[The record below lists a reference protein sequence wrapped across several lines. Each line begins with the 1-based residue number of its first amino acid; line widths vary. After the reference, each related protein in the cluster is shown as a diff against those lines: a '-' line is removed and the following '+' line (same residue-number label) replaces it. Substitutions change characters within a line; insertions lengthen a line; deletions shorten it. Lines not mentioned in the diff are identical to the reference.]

1 MTITIILLLIT
12 LFFLIYMLILLYHKK
27 NISNKQ
33 SIIES
38 SFLIWI
44 LFIFLINVSGFFQPV
59 VKEQPFLGEGVESV
73 RGFSSPNYTLQ
84 IVGTIIFWLSTIL
97 FIITSLCISRERRKS
112 IIKWGLIGLFSSIFI
127 FGLLKSIPN
136 SLTEFLGR
144 LIFIGFFNSSERMGD
159 GAIILIYII
168 PFYGAIAGSIIGFI
182 ISSLK
187 DNKKFYQK
195 SGLYLFLVLSTIML
209 TSAILPVGT
218 SDSFNEPSIYQKN
231 ICEKIQGCNYLE
243 SEKLCAES
251 DLPYPRTPL
260 NDLPNEIIYTCDTF
274 NINSAQ
280 LTEKDLVDGK
290 CPIEINGEIVYLD
303 PYPHPLYLGYH
314 LKNNKIYIRDELCGE
329 AGKFRYIISCNC

>member
-1 MTITIILLLIT
+1 MAITIIFLLIT
-12 LFFLIYMLILLYHKK
+12 LLFLTYILILLYYKK
-27 NISNKQ
+27 NISNKL

-44 LFIFLINVSGFFQPV
+44 LFIFLINISGFFQPV
-59 VKEQPFLGEGVESV
+59 VKEQPFLGEGVEFVGSY
-73 RGFSSPNYTLQ
+73 SSPDYTLQ
-84 IVGTIIFWLSTIL
+84 IVGTIIFWLSLIL
-97 FIITSLCISRERRKS
+97 FIITTICISKERRKS
-112 IIKWGLIGLFSSIFI
+112 IIKWGLIGLFASVFI
-127 FGLLKSIPN
+127 FGILKSLP
-136 SLTEFLGR
+136 SSFTKFLGR

-159 GAIILIYII
+159 GAIILIYIL
-168 PFYGAIAGSIIGFI
+168 PFYGAIAGSTIGFI

-195 SGLYLFLVLSTIML
+195 SGFYLFLVLSIIML
-209 TSAILPVGT
+209 TSAILPIRT
-218 SDSFNEPSIYQKN
+218 SDSFNEPSLYRKN

-243 SEKLCAES
+243 SEKLCAGS

-260 NDLPNEIIYTCDTF
+260 NDLPSEIIYTCDAF

-280 LTEKDLVDGK
+280 LTEKDLVGGK
-290 CPIEINGEIVYLD
+290 CPIEINGEIIYLE